1 MKTAREE
8 WKTYWTLP
16 LAAGLGN
23 TGSVIHIYTLGAFM
37 APLSAEFGWSRA
49 EISSGITVSNSG
61 SAVLGLLVGFLID
74 RFGPRRIGLVG
85 AVLMAAAFAML
96 GTAKGSYTN
105 WLALWFL
112 ISLAATC
119 TQTTIWTS
127 AVTTRFDTS
136 RGLAIALT
144 IAVNGAAATL
154 FPIIATLAIN
164 GLGWRHAFF
173 AVAGGWILIVL
184 PMLLLFFRG
193 AAEDPVRKERRK
205 GVSASAH
212 LPGLELKQALRTM
225 AFYRLA
231 ITGGLFAFI
240 AMSMIVHF
248 VPILTD
254 KGLNPLDAASVAG
267 LVGLASVAGRFVTG
281 YLLDRLRPERVA
293 LVGLSLP
300 ILSILLLLY
309 GEGAMAWSA
318 AAAIAGFSL
327 GAELDVLI
335 YLTSRHFGLKRF
347 GTIFASIM
355 MAMTAG
361 TATGP
366 LVAGSFF
373 DTYGSYDNYL
383 LIIIPMVVIAAL
395 SVGTLGPAPK
405 DWPELPEPRLSH

>member
-8 WKTYWTLP
+8 WKTSWTLP

-85 AVLMAAAFAML
+85 AVLMAAAFAIL
-96 GTAKGSYTN
+96 GTANGSYTN

-127 AVTTRFDTS
+127 AVITRFNTS

-193 AAEDPVRKERRK
+193 ATEDPVRKERRK

-318 AAAIAGFSL
+318 AAVIAGFSL

-383 LIIIPMVVIAAL
+383 LMIIPMVVIAAL

-405 DWPELPEPRLSH
+405 DWPELPEPRPSH